1 MRSRSELASGR
12 GAFFTGTTTAAPED
26 DDPAPPEGRAQPERV
41 TSVQRRC
48 CRDHVG
54 ASNA

>member
-12 GAFFTGTTTAAPED
+12 GAFFTGTTRAAPED
-26 DDPAPPEGRAQPERV
+26 DDPAPPEGRAQPERL